1 MYGDGPRGLPVGRN
15 VFGDRRCEVDGLR
28 IRACSH
34 ARVSGKKK
42 EGGCVVLFCE
52 FEVRVVVVRVVVR
65 VVLRRVVVVRVRG
78 ACRRVNRG
86 RGGAGAVAAPF
97 H

>member
-1 MYGDGPRGLPVGRN
+1 MATGHEGSPSAEMCLATGGVKWMDCEFARARTRACREKRGRGL
-15 VFGDRRCEVDGLR
+15 
-28 IRACSH
+28 
-34 ARVSGKKK
+34 
-42 EGGCVVLFCE
+42 CVVLFCE

-86 RGGAGAVAAPF
+86 RGGASAVAAPF

>member
-1 MYGDGPRGLPVGRN
+1 MDCDSRVLAR
-15 VFGDRRCEVDGLR
+15 
-28 IRACSH
+28 
-34 ARVSGKKK
+34 ARVGKK
-42 EGGCVVLFCE
+42 EGRGLCVVLFCE

-78 ACRRVNRG
+78 ACRRVNRKRG
-86 RGGAGAVAAPF
+86 RAGAVAAPF

>member
-1 MYGDGPRGLPVGRN
+1 MATGHEGSPSAEMCLATGGVKWMD
-15 VFGDRRCEVDGLR
+15 CEFA
-28 IRACSH
+28 RA
-34 ARVSGKKK
+34 RTREKR
-42 EGGCVVLFCE
+42 GCVVLFCE

-86 RGGAGAVAAPF
+86 RGGGGAVAAPF